1 MPYLQFDLATYLP
14 SATKRRLAL
23 RVIDLYADV
32 MQTSPA
38 MVNVGFRE
46 LGSENLFHLRD
57 GALAPACLVMCDVRQ
72 GRDADQRGRLAEA
85 LRALLVEELGMVA
98 DDVIIEFT
106 QHAADEMHRATGW
119 GRTWSPAEAGGDA
132 GAGGRAAPRGD

>member
-1 MPYLQFDLATYLP
+1 MRRYAGFLLVAALLGAATLRDLADGWIDRTELP
-14 SATKRRLAL
+14 PLSVATSAEVLA
-23 RVIDLYADV
+23 RVE
-32 MQTSPA
+32 S
-38 MVNVGFRE
+38 
-46 LGSENLFHLRD
+46 
-57 GALAPACLVMCDVRQ
+57 ALAEWVPASAPAGL
-72 GRDADQRGRLAEA
+72 GDAMRYGVLDGGKR